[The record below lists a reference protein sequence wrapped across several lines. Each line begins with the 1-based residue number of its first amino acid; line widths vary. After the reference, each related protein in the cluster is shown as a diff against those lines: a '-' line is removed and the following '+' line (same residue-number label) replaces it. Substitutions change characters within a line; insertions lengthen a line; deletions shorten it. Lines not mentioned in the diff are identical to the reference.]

1 MKITLADIGKKYNR
15 DWIFRHVDFEF
26 ENHKTY
32 ALTGNNG
39 SGKSTLLQVIYAFQT
54 SSEGTISYE
63 IDAQKI
69 EEENLHKHVAFAAP
83 YLELM
88 EEFTLMEMLEFHF
101 SFKPCIKGISFDE
114 IIKNC
119 GLDGNQNKAIKF
131 FSSGMKQ
138 RIKLILAFYSDTPLL
153 LLDEPCTNFDDKGIN
168 WYRSLLLS
176 QHHKRTIL
184 ISSNQSNEYDMA
196 DGILHVDNF
205 KKQVMK

>member
-1 MKITLADIGKKYNR
+1 LKITLADIGKKYNR

-26 ENHKTY
+26 ESHKTY

-54 SSEGTISYE
+54 SSEGAITYE
-63 IDAQKI
+63 IDSHKI
-69 EEENLHKHVAFAAP
+69 EEEDLYKYVAFAAP

-88 EEFTLMEMLEFHF
+88 EEFSLMEMLEFHF
-101 SFKPCIKGISFDE
+101 RFKPCMKGISFDE

-138 RIKLILAFYSDTPLL
+138 RIKLILAF
-153 LLDEPCTNFDDKGIN
+153 G
-168 WYRSLLLS
+168 
-176 QHHKRTIL
+176 
-184 ISSNQSNEYDMA
+184 
-196 DGILHVDNF
+196 
-205 KKQVMK
+205 

>member
-1 MKITLADIGKKYNR
+1 MKIKLADIGKKYNR
-15 DWIFRHVDFEF
+15 DWIFRHIDFEF
-26 ENHKTY
+26 ESHKTY

-54 SSEGTISYE
+54 SSEGAITYE
-63 IDAQKI
+63 IDAKKI
-69 EEENLHKHVAFAAP
+69 EEEDLHKYVTFAAP

-119 GLDGNQNKAIKF
+119 GLDGNQKKAIKF

-168 WYRSLLLS
+168 WYGSLLLS

-184 ISSNQSNEYDMA
+184 ISSNQRNEYDMA

-205 KKQVMK
+205 KKLLMK

>member
-26 ENHKTY
+26 ESHKTY

-54 SSEGTISYE
+54 SSEGSITYQL
-63 IDAQKI
+63 DNKPL
-69 EEENLHKHVAFAAP
+69 EEENLSSYVAFAAP

-88 EEFTLMEMLEFHF
+88 EEFTLLEMLKFHF
-101 SFKPCIKGISFDE
+101 SFKPCLPGFTFNE
-114 IIKNC
+114 IVKNC

-153 LLDEPCTNFDDKGIN
+153 LFDEPTTNFDDNGIN
-168 WYRSLLLS
+168 WYRNLLLS

-184 ISSNQSNEYDMA
+184 ISSNQSIEYDIA
-196 DGILHVDNF
+196 DGILHIDNY
-205 KKQVMK
+205 KKPNF